1 MQELRHRDLRMF
13 NQQRVTLFVINPVSF
28 PTLVASE
35 DFEGTEALL
44 RLELS
49 EGWQEPKG
57 ERE

>member
-1 MQELRHRDLRMF
+1 MQELRHRDLCMF
-13 NQQRVTLFVINPVSF
+13 NQRRVTLFVINPAPF

-44 RLELS
+44 RAEIA